1 MKEGYLIEVH
11 CTSCWTTVTG
21 APYFETIEE
30 ARKWGEWNY
39 RRPEGTIWR
48 IKGRPQV
55 KEDYKEKIL
64 EEYYEKF
71 PAMTQ
76 VKGLPSG
83 FNDIRDF
90 FLSKLDLTYEQGKA
104 DERERIVEGWKE
116 PNRLAYERGKADGM
130 AEEAIGC
137 FDHSQKDLSDYKKG
151 LVELCEKRK
160 IDPLVYVKRDDGKWI
175 GEEGINGYNQALE
188 DLKNLIQK

>member
-1 MKEGYLIEVH
+1 MLLE
-11 CTSCWTTVTG
+11 
-21 APYFETIEE
+21 
-30 ARKWGEWNY
+30 
-39 RRPEGTIWR
+39 
-48 IKGRPQV
+48 GRPQV

-151 LVELCEKRK
+151 LMESLPSIECAKNKYYDDGIYIKYKCLDCGQEWGEEKRTPMCK
-160 IDPLVYVKRDDGKWI
+160 NPAMRVIDIIK
-175 GEEGINGYNQALE
+175 
-188 DLKNLIQK
+188 LIQK